1 MRGRGWVE
9 QAPRL
14 TQLAE
19 MPGRLHHRWMQA
31 AALALAALFGLQ
43 LYLHASRTSPVVDE
57 PVHLLAG
64 YRHLSCGDYAFNPEH
79 PPLLKQV
86 TALPLL
92 WMQVTP
98 PALPCDSGFT
108 SKPITFALGNEF
120 LIANA
125 IERVVLPARLAAC
138 LFSLLLAWVLY
149 RAGNRM
155 LGAWGGAAAVG
166 ILALEPSLI
175 AHGSL
180 VTTDMIITAATMT
193 AMLAM
198 FRARELRPATAILSM
213 GLAIGF
219 MLAAKHSAIVILP
232 GLFLTFLL
240 DAFFSRR
247 AQGNAWSPAKSAMLL
262 SGASLLALFVL
273 WAFYEFRYAAAPGQ
287 AHGID
292 LAEHLAQL
300 GPAGIADRFS
310 GKVLL
315 ALGGLRVFPES
326 YLLGVADIIATGD
339 RPSRILGH
347 AYPTGQWFYF
357 PLALS
362 IKTSIPLL
370 LLAPIGVISL
380 FRRTDKRRVLLYLV
394 LPPALYFL
402 VCMTSGITIGI
413 RHVLPVYPFLIMLAV
428 AGAQALWGAGRA
440 WKFGLC
446 VLFAYQLVT
455 VARIS
460 PDYIPFANDLWGGSD
475 RTHLLLSDTNVEW
488 GQSVKRVGNYVR
500 EQHVDRC
507 WFVGVGSPELHRREQ
522 PCALLPDGYRWLV
535 LDAVQPPVPRVV
547 EGTVFLGVR
556 MLPPRGGP
564 EYLPLLGSGR
574 ASLLAGSILVF
585 KGRFDL
591 PLVAALSHARRAD
604 ALVAAGQYAAAVE
617 DARLG
622 VALGPEDPRTRIS
635 LAAALA
641 SHGQGDAALAEL
653 AVARRLVQQ
662 QPQVYG
668 FVQARL
674 EAALAQALARR

>member
-1 MRGRGWVE
+1 MRARGWVE
-9 QAPRL
+9 RAQRL
-14 TQLAE
+14 TTPAE
-19 MPGRLHHRWMQA
+19 APGRLDRRWMQA
-31 AALALAALFGLQ
+31 VALALAALFGLQ
-43 LYLHASRTSPVVDE
+43 LYLHALRTSPVVDE

-64 YRHLSCGDYAFNPEH
+64 YRHLACGDYAFNPEH

-86 TALPLL
+86 AALPLQ
-92 WMQVTP
+92 WMHVTP
-98 PALPCDSGFT
+98 PALPCDTGFT
-108 SKPITFALGNEF
+108 SKPVTFALGNEF

-125 IERVVLPARLAAC
+125 IERIVLPARLAAC
-138 LFSLLLAWVLY
+138 LFSLLLAWLLY

-155 LGAWGGAAAVG
+155 LGAWGGAIAVG
-166 ILALEPSLI
+166 MLALEPTLI

-180 VTTDMIITAATMT
+180 VTTDMIITAATMAAVMT
-193 AMLAM
+193 M
-198 FRARELRPATAILSM
+198 FRARESRPATAILSM

-240 DAFFSRR
+240 DAFCNRKT
-247 AQGNAWSPAKSAMLL
+247 QGSARPALKSAAQLAM
-262 SGASLLALFVL
+262 ASLLALLVL

-287 AHGID
+287 AQDID
-292 LAEHLAQL
+292 LAEHLARL
-300 GPAGIADRFS
+300 GPAGIADGFS
-310 GKVLL
+310 GRVLL

-357 PLALS
+357 PVALS
-362 IKTSIPLL
+362 VKTSIPLL
-370 LLAPIGVISL
+370 LLAPIGALSL
-380 FRRTDKRRVLLYLV
+380 FRQPGKRRALLYLAV
-394 LPPALYFL
+394 PPALYFL
-402 VCMTSGITIGI
+402 ACMTSGINIGI

-428 AGAQALWGAGRA
+428 AGAQALWRRGRA
-440 WKFGLC
+440 WKAGLC

-475 RTHLLLSDTNVEW
+475 RTHLLLSDSNVEW
-488 GQSVKRVGNYVR
+488 GQSVKRVGDYVR

-507 WFVGVGSPELHRREQ
+507 WFVGVGSPRLHSREQ

-564 EYLPLLGSGR
+564 EYLPLLDTGR
-574 ASLLAGSILVF
+574 PTMLAGSILVF

-617 DARLG
+617 DARQG

-641 SHGQGDAALAEL
+641 AHGQREAALAEL
-653 AVARRLVQQ
+653 AHAGRLIRQ
-662 QPQVYG
+662 QPKVYG
-668 FVQARL
+668 FVQTRL
-674 EAALAQALARR
+674 EAAYARALASR